1 MYSCLYDSKNMDKLT
16 IVTYFL
22 CAFGRIAGAHSVA
35 TFADN
40 RFLFSRNGDVVLPE
54 PSLRN
59 SATVIGTN
67 GQHPVIMDGAVH
79 HYVAEFARLVGEHWC
94 HADDRSRNSI
104 WTENERFL

>member
-22 CAFGRIAGAHSVA
+22 CAFRHIAGAHLVA

-54 PSLRN
+54 RSLRN
-59 SATVIGTN
+59 SATVIATN

-79 HYVAEFARLVGEHWC
+79 H
-94 HADDRSRNSI
+94 
-104 WTENERFL
+104 